1 MIIKKRKIG
10 ETNKNHDVLISIRSD
25 KSVRISFRQGS
36 YWAITK
42 TQYMNVSLED
52 GQIFFEESDEDGF
65 KVSVAEK
72 ASHVDYGVVSVRSS
86 KDLLKWAEENGGRY
100 DLTKKNGRFT
110 IINRR

>member
-1 MIIKKRKIG
+1 MRVKKKKRG
-10 ETNKNHDVLISIRSD
+10 ETNKNHDVLISVRKD

-42 TQYMNVSLED
+42 TQYMSVDLED
-52 GQIFFEESDEDGF
+52 GQIFFEESDENGF
-65 KVSVAEK
+65 KVSVTESQ
-72 ASHVDYGVVSVRSS
+72 SHVDYGVVSVRSS
-86 KDLLKWAEENGGRY
+86 KDLLKWAEENRGRY